1 MYSNFCYYVVHAAIV
16 KGLWRLLPVLGES
29 IIFQVC
35 AQFFL
40 DKIGRNMALPL
51 RGIQG
56 QSNVIKRVDQPQISS
71 KLTWRG

>member
-1 MYSNFCYYVVHAAIV
+1 MLSMQQFL
-16 KGLWRLLPVLGES
+16 KGLWWLLPVLWAS

-56 QSNVIKRVDQPQISS
+56 QSNVIKRVDQ
-71 KLTWRG
+71 L